1 MHDCYLMLKPIRRS
15 FVKYK
20 GDAVRLSTQTPWTV
34 EEVWV
39 GVKRHPER
47 TKCITTFRDSKGN
60 IIERAFD
67 EGNGYLRNRLYSYS
81 ENTIGESEVV
91 KSATVKEYKMHK
103 RMLKAYVQ
111 MLEDYKEANPPRT
124 ILWSPVQLL
133 TNHFSENLYTGE
145 KILSQTKISGM
156 GKPTKEIHT
165 ITEFPHIVNNKIQNA
180 KNKILSY
187 VVNSLTDSV
196 EKASIKGEGVCIPK
210 NDSFL
215 PFRALDIDSAKYGFV
230 DRFLKERKLSGLDI
244 DIKPNYTPK
253 EDEETV
259 SAIFY
264 GEDGSIRFNKN
275 YKFPSK
281 SKLAETSRHEV
292 EHVWQWFLHA
302 RNTGGNSVWQIDILQ
317 KFGKLK
323 TLKMRREAERYTKSI
338 QNYVPVNV
346 DEKLYRKNYIEIKA
360 EKAGA
365 KVKQNYDK
373 QGQII
378 RKDFPHIPGSLL

>member
-20 GDAVRLSTQTPWTV
+20 GDAVRLSTQTPCTV

-47 TKCITTFRDSKGN
+47 TKRITTFRDSKGN

-67 EGNGYLRNRLYSYS
+67 DGNSYLRNRLYSYS

-91 KSATVKEYKMHK
+91 KSTTVKEYKIHK
-103 RMLKAYVQ
+103 RMLKAYEQ
-111 MLEDYKEANPPRT
+111 MLKANKRKQPPRT
-124 ILWSPVQLL
+124 ILWTPLQLL
-133 TNHFSENLYTGE
+133 TNHFSDNSCTGE

-156 GKPTKEIHT
+156 DKPTKEIHT
-165 ITEFPHIVNNKIQNA
+165 ITEFPHIVNDKIQNA
-180 KNKILSY
+180 KNKVLSY

-196 EKASIKGEGVCIPK
+196 EKGSIKGEGVRIPK

-215 PFRALDIDSAKYGFV
+215 PFRVLDIESAKFGFV
-230 DRFLKERKLSGLDI
+230 ARFLKERKLSGI
-244 DIKPNYTPK
+244 DVKVNPNYTPK

-259 SAIFY
+259 SAIFN
-264 GEDGSIRFNKN
+264 GEEGIIKFNKN
-275 YKFPSK
+275 YKFLSK

-360 EKAGA
+360 EKVGA
-365 KVKQNYDK
+365 KAKQNYDK

-378 RKDFPHIPGSLL
+378 RKDFPHIPGNLL